1 MSGEA
6 GEVLAA
12 EVGVAI
18 PVDHPLTYLVPS
30 AMVDLVKP
38 GVQVVVPLGNRF
50 EPGVV
55 FRTFSLPAVRADDL
69 KALYDVVSPQPF
81 LPPDLLDLLR
91 WIADYYVCHL
101 GEALRLVRL
110 NQNLKKSE
118 WEVRLAHLPEA
129 TSVGEGDAWALRL
142 PQERWVSLKALERQL
157 GRPVLLHQVQRL
169 ARRGILEARRTPPGR
184 KPVFKLRSRYRA
196 KPLEDWPEEMKRN
209 LLEQPGRRNRGAQH
223 LLRWLMEHPGATRQD
238 VAGAGLSLHTLRRLL
253 RLDVVEE
260 IQEQIHRAQ
269 VNQFQSASSAEP
281 LSAEQ
286 AEFVAR
292 VAPTLEGEP
301 RYRPFLLHGITGS
314 GKTRIYIEL
323 VRRAVDAGRQAIVL
337 IPEIVLTP
345 QTLARFQHH
354 FGERVAAIH
363 SRLSGAEKAELWQRA
378 REGSLDVILGPR
390 SAIFTPFPRLG
401 LIVVDEEHE
410 SSYKQTDAVP
420 RYNARDVAL
429 YRAYLNNIPIVL
441 GSATPCFESIYNA
454 RQGRYQ
460 YFRLARR
467 LNSRQLPRVQL
478 VDLKE
483 EWRRTGTQPLLSENL
498 LLKIE
503 ARLLSREQ
511 VMLLQNVRGYSPFI
525 QCHECGYIERC
536 EQCDITLTYHYQGK
550 LLRCHYCGFQKP
562 APSVCPSCKGFDI
575 LYKGVG
581 TQKIE
586 QAVLA
591 HFPHARTLRMDQD
604 TTGSKHGHARI
615 LEQFRK
621 GEADILIG
629 TKMIAKGLDF
639 ERVTLVGIVSA
650 DQGLN
655 FPDFRAAEKVFQ
667 LLTQAA
673 GRAGRGAAGG
683 EVVIQTFNPAHP
695 MFKLLLSHDY
705 LGFYD
710 LAVKSRQSLNYPPFS
725 RLALIRILGPEEEV
739 VVACARKISQFLFRY
754 RNQQSF
760 SVLGPA
766 PAPLLKVQNQYRYH
780 ILIKAPREVDPS
792 MRFVRRLLKEGLYK
806 QPEIKKWPV
815 KIQIDVDPLEVM

>member
-1 MSGEA
+1 MSGNPQD
-6 GEVLAA
+6 VLVA
-12 EVGVAI
+12 EVGLAI
-18 PVDHPLTYLVPS
+18 PVDRPFTYRVPD
-30 AMVDLVKP
+30 AMADLVQP

-50 EPGVV
+50 EPGIIFQVHQL
-55 FRTFSLPAVRADDL
+55 SHSRAQDL
-69 KALYDVVSPQPF
+69 KALYDVVSPEPF
-81 LPPDLLDLLR
+81 VPPDLLKLVR

-101 GEALRLVRL
+101 GEALRLFRL
-110 NQNLKKSE
+110 NQNLSKSQ
-118 WEVRLAHLPEA
+118 WEVRLKTSLGEPAGKAWVEA
-129 TSVGEGDAWALRL
+129 LSKDHWVG
-142 PQERWVSLKALERQL
+142 LKALEKRT
-157 GRPVLLHQVQRL
+157 GRPVLLHQIQRL
-169 ARRGILEARRTPPGR
+169 VRQGILEARRTPPAR
-184 KPVFKLRSRYRA
+184 KAVFKTLSRYRI
-196 KPLEDWPEEMKRN
+196 KPLETWPAALRHE
-209 LLEQPGRRNRGAQH
+209 LLEAPNRRNRSAQA
-223 LLRWLMEHPGATRQD
+223 LLTWLQEHPAASRQELAA
-238 VAGAGLSLHTLRRLL
+238 AGMSLHSLRRLVKL
-253 RLDVVEE
+253 ELVEE
-260 IQEQIHRAQ
+260 IQEPVHRTA
-269 VNQFQSASSAEP
+269 VNPFQQESDRQP
-281 LSAEQ
+281 LTEEQ
-286 AEFVAR
+286 NRFVETL
-292 VAPTLEGEP
+292 APAIEQGGTYCP
-301 RYRPFLLHGITGS
+301 YLLHGITGS

-323 VRRAVDAGRQAIVL
+323 VRRAVCAGRQAIVL

-345 QTLARFQHH
+345 QTLARFQCY

-363 SRLSGAEKAELWQRA
+363 SRLSSAEKTELWQRA
-378 REGSLDVILGPR
+378 REGSLDVVLGPR
-390 SAIFTPFPRLG
+390 SAVFTPFFRLG

-410 SSYKQTDAVP
+410 TSYKQTDTVP

-429 YRAYLNNIPIVL
+429 YRAYLNQIPVVL
-441 GSATPCFESIYNA
+441 GSATPSFESLYNA

-460 YFRLARR
+460 YHRLARR
-467 LNSRQLPRVQL
+467 LNSRHLPRIQL

-483 EWRRTGTQPLLSENL
+483 EWRRTGSQPLLSENL

-511 VMLLQNVRGYSPFI
+511 VMLLQNVRGYAPFI
-525 QCHECGYIERC
+525 QCRECGFIERC

-550 LLRCHYCGFQKP
+550 LLRCHYCGFQKLAP
-562 APSVCPSCKGFDI
+562 AVCPNCKGIDI

-604 TTGSKHGHARI
+604 TTTGKHGHAGI

-667 LLTQAA
+667 LLAQAA

-683 EVVIQTFNPAHP
+683 EVVIQTFNPSHP
-695 MFKLLLSHDY
+695 MFNLLLSHDY

-710 LAVKSRQSLNYPPFS
+710 LAIQSRQSLNYPPFS
-725 RLALIRILGPEEEV
+725 RLALIRVQGPEEQV
-739 VVACARKISQFLFRY
+739 VVACAHKISQFLVRY
-754 RNQQSF
+754 RNQQQF

-780 ILIKAPREVDPS
+780 ILVKAPREGGTATT
-792 MRFVRRLLKEGLYK
+792 FVRKLLKEGIYK
-806 QPEIKKWPV
+806 HPEIKKWPV
-815 KIQIDVDPLEVM
+815 KVQIDVDPLEVM